1 MILIARKRLTPN
13 EYISIT
19 MEQRIDRLE
28 KDRCKLREQ
37 NEMLEK
43 ENQALKDELRKV
55 KELLY
60 ANDK

>member
-1 MILIARKRLTPN
+1 MARKRLTPN

-37 NEMLEK
+37 NEILEK

>member
-1 MILIARKRLTPN
+1 MARKRLTPN

-37 NEMLEK
+37 NEILEK
-43 ENQALKDELRKV
+43 ENKALKDELRKV

>member
-1 MILIARKRLTPN
+1 MARKRLKPN

-19 MEQRIDRLE
+19 MEQRFDRLE

-37 NEMLEK
+37 NEMLKK
-43 ENQALKDELRKV
+43 ENEALKDELRKV
-55 KELLY
+55 SELLY

>member
-1 MILIARKRLTPN
+1 MARKRLTPN

-28 KDRCKLREQ
+28 KDRCKLREK
-37 NEMLEK
+37 NEILNK

>member
-1 MILIARKRLTPN
+1 MARKRLTPN

>member
-1 MILIARKRLTPN
+1 MILMARKRLTPN

-37 NEMLEK
+37 NEILEK

>member
-1 MILIARKRLTPN
+1 MARKRLTPN

-37 NEMLEK
+37 NEMLKK
-43 ENQALKDELRKV
+43 ENEALKDELRKV

>member
-1 MILIARKRLTPN
+1 MARKRLTPN

-19 MEQRIDRLE
+19 MEQRIERLE
-28 KDRCKLREQ
+28 KDRCKLREK
-37 NEMLEK
+37 NEILKK
-43 ENQALKDELRKV
+43 ENEVLKDELRKV

>member
-1 MILIARKRLTPN
+1 MARKRLTPN

-37 NEMLEK
+37 NEMLKK
-43 ENQALKDELRKV
+43 ENDDLKDELRKI

>member
-1 MILIARKRLTPN
+1 MARKRLTPN

-37 NEMLEK
+37 NEMLKK
-43 ENQALKDELRKV
+43 ENDDLKDELRKV

-60 ANDK
+60 VNDK

>member
-1 MILIARKRLTPN
+1 MARKRLTPN

-28 KDRCKLREQ
+28 KDRCKLREK
-37 NEMLEK
+37 NEILNK

-60 ANDK
+60 VNDK